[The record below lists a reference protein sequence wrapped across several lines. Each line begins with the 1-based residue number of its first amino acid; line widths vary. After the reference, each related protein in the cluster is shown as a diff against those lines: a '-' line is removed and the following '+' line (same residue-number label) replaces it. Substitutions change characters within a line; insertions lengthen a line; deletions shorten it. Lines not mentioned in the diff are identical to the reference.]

1 MIFQNR
7 RIPALVYTISL
18 ALFACTFT
26 APPIALANEPVANWS
41 LLDASGENINFY
53 DDAQGRPAVLLFWAT
68 WCPYCRALMPYLES
82 LRQEFSDR
90 GVRFY
95 ALNIWEDA
103 DPIAYMREKNF
114 GFRLM
119 LEADDVAKEYGIKGT
134 PGLIAVDAR
143 RKIIYQ
149 RRSGTSPEQVE
160 TELMNALENLLK

>member
-1 MIFQNR
+1 
-7 RIPALVYTISL
+7 
-18 ALFACTFT
+18 
-26 APPIALANEPVANWS
+26 
-41 LLDASGENINFY
+41 
-53 DDAQGRPAVLLFWAT
+53 
-68 WCPYCRALMPYLES
+68 MPYLES

>member
-1 MIFQNR
+1 MIFRNR
-7 RIPALVYTISL
+7 RILPLVYAISL
-18 ALFACTFT
+18 ALFVHTFT
-26 APPIALANEPVANWS
+26 APPTALANETVANWN
-41 LLDASGENINFY
+41 LTDASGEIINFY

-68 WCPYCRALMPYLES
+68 WCPYCRALMPHLES

-90 GVRFY
+90 GVTFY

-103 DPIAYMREKNF
+103 DPIAYMRDKNY

-134 PGLIAVDAR
+134 PGLIAVDAS

-149 RRSGTSPEQVE
+149 RTSGTSPEQVE
-160 TELMNALENLLK
+160 TELTNALGNLLK